1 MLNNI
6 LCATDG
12 SKSSEKAVD
21 FAIKLAQRESAKLTF
36 VTVSLIAADATAKS
50 YFWDSDVARAGDA
63 QIDKELSA
71 AEAKA
76 KAAGLTNYSSA
87 TVYGKNIAA
96 SLIEFAESS
105 GYDHIVTGSI
115 GRTGV
120 SRLLLGSIAYE
131 VVAKAHCPVTI
142 VR

>member
-1 MLNNI
+1 M
-6 LCATDG
+6 
-12 SKSSEKAVD
+12 
-21 FAIKLAQRESAKLTF
+21 
-36 VTVSLIAADATAKS
+36 
-50 YFWDSDVARAGDA
+50 RAGNE
-63 QIDKELSA
+63 QIDKELSS

-76 KAAGLTNYSSA
+76 KAAGLENYRSA

-96 SLIEFAESS
+96 ALIQFAEES
-105 GYDHIVTGSI
+105 GHDHIVTGSI

-120 SRLLLGSIAYE
+120 SRLLIGSVAYE

>member
-1 MLNNI
+1 MLSNI

-21 FAIKLAQRESAKLTF
+21 FAIRLAQRESAKLTF
-36 VTVSLIAADATAKS
+36 VTVSLSGDETSASS
-50 YFWDSDVARAGDA
+50 YFWDSDVKRAGDA
-63 QIDKELSA
+63 QIDQELSA

-76 KAAGLTNYSSA
+76 KKAGLSDYNSV

-96 SLIEFAESS
+96 ALIGFAESS

-120 SRLLLGSIAYE
+120 TRLLLGSIAYE

>member
-1 MLNNI
+1 MLENI

-12 SKSSEKAVD
+12 SKSSDKAVD
-21 FAIKLAQRESAKLTF
+21 FAIRLALRESAKLTF
-36 VTVSLIAADATAKS
+36 VTVSLVSSEASAKS
-50 YFWDSDVARAGDA
+50 YFWDSDVMRAGDE

-76 KAAGLTNYSSA
+76 KNAGLSNFDSV

-96 SLIEFAESS
+96 SLIDFAESS
-105 GYDHIVTGSI
+105 GHDHIVTGSI

-120 SRLLLGSIAYE
+120 SRILLGSIAYE
-131 VVAKAHCPVTI
+131 VVSKAHCPVTI

>member
-12 SKSSEKAVD
+12 SKSSDKAVE
-21 FAIKLAQRESAKLTF
+21 FAIRLAQRESAPLTF
-36 VTVSLIAADATAKS
+36 VTVSMIDAEASAKS
-50 YFWDSDVARAGDA
+50 YFWDSDVMRAGNE
-63 QIDKELSA
+63 QIDKELSS

-76 KAAGLTNYSSA
+76 KAAGLENYRSA

-96 SLIEFAESS
+96 ALIQFAEES
-105 GYDHIVTGSI
+105 GHDHIVTGSI

-120 SRLLLGSIAYE
+120 SRLLIGSVAYE

>member
-1 MLNNI
+1 MLENI

-21 FAIKLAQRESAKLTF
+21 FAVKLAKKQSASLTF
-36 VTVSLIAADATAKS
+36 VTISLIASEATARS
-50 YFWDSDVARAGDA
+50 HFWDSDVMRASDQ
-63 QIDKELSA
+63 QIDRELSS

-76 KAAGLTNYSSA
+76 KAVGLTNYKSV

-96 SLIEFAESS
+96 ALIQLAEES
-105 GYDHIVTGSI
+105 GHDHIVTGSV

-120 SRLLLGSIAYE
+120 SRLLLGSVAYE
-131 VVAKAHCPVTI
+131 VVAKAHCPVTVI
-142 VR
+142 R

>member
-1 MLNNI
+1 MLKNI

-12 SKSSEKAVD
+12 SKSSEKAVA
-21 FAIKLAQRESAKLTF
+21 FAIKLAKRESATLTF
-36 VTVSLIAADATAKS
+36 VTVSLIAAEASAKS
-50 YFWDSDVARAGDA
+50 YFWDSDVMRAGDA
-63 QIDKELSA
+63 QIDKELSS

-76 KAAGLTNYSSA
+76 KAAGLEKYRSV

-96 SLIEFAESS
+96 ALIQFAEES
-105 GYDHIVTGSI
+105 GHDHIVTGSI

-120 SRLLLGSIAYE
+120 SRLLLGSVAYE

>member
-1 MLNNI
+1 MLKNI

-21 FAIKLAQRESAKLTF
+21 FAVKLAKQEAASLTF
-36 VTVSLIAADATAKS
+36 VTISLIATEDTARTH
-50 YFWDSDVARAGDA
+50 FWDSDMRRASEE
-63 QIDKELSA
+63 QIDQELSS

-76 KAAGLTNYSSA
+76 KAAGLSNYNSV

-96 SLIEFAESS
+96 ALIHLAEKS
-105 GYDHIVTGSI
+105 GYDHLVTGSV

-120 SRLLLGSIAYE
+120 SRLLLGSIASD
-131 VVAKAHCPVTI
+131 VVAKAHCPVTV